1 MTSTSYSSFNLED
14 LRNRNKSQRT
24 DLAEASD
31 LVSKLNEEEKAKGR
45 ERKTFG
51 RTGDGTSKLRI

>member
-1 MTSTSYSSFNLED
+1 MTSTSYEGFNLED

-24 DLAEASD
+24 DPTKASD
-31 LVSKLNEEEKAKGR
+31 LVSKLNEEEKTKGR

-51 RTGDGTSKLRI
+51 RTRDGTSKLRI